1 MTSPLPPG
9 PPAVYLPGPLMV
21 PSESVPQQR
30 GVTSVMS
37 HVSRAGDWTLP
48 RLFRVFAVMGEAVID
63 LTQVRLAPGTSEIE
77 VRAYMGAV
85 KIIVP
90 HNLRVECDGQPLLG
104 EFRVKRR
111 VKTAPSPEAPLVRVS
126 GVALMSSVEIKIVD
140 PAASGWMGRLR
151 RAVSD
156 DDEEQA

>member
-1 MTSPLPPG
+1 MTPPHPPG
-9 PPAVYLPGPLMV
+9 PPEVYVPGPLMV
-21 PSESVPQQR
+21 PAESVPQQR
-30 GVTSVMS
+30 GVTGVLS

-48 RLFRVFAVMGEAVID
+48 RLFRVLSIMGEVVID

-111 VKTAPSPEAPLVRVS
+111 VKTAPSPEAPLVHIS
-126 GVALMSSVEIKIVD
+126 GVALMGSVEIKIID
-140 PAASGWMGRLR
+140 PAASGWLGRLR
-151 RAVSD
+151 RAAAE
-156 DDEEQA
+156 DEQD